1 MRKSILLFLSYILF
15 YSAIYAEEFRFALL
29 TDIHITPKTS
39 SLEDLQNSV
48 NQINTSGDIDFVLVT
63 GDITEEGDRA
73 SMTAAKSVLDQL
85 KMKYY
90 IIPGN
95 HDTKWSESGG
105 TYFSKLFGNDRFKFE
120 YDGFLF
126 LGFNTGPLLRIADGH
141 VYPQDITWIK
151 KELQTAGKD
160 KPVFLVT
167 HYPLQE
173 GDEIGR
179 ASCRERV

>member
-1 MRKSILLFLSYILF
+1 M
-15 YSAIYAEEFRFALL
+15 

-73 SMTAAKSVLDQL
+73 SMTAAKLILDQL

-95 HDTKWSESGG
+95 HDTKWS
-105 TYFSKLFGNDRFKFE
+105 
-120 YDGFLF
+120 
-126 LGFNTGPLLRIADGH
+126 
-141 VYPQDITWIK
+141 
-151 KELQTAGKD
+151 
-160 KPVFLVT
+160 
-167 HYPLQE
+167 
-173 GDEIGR
+173 
-179 ASCRERV
+179 